1 MITAFLIAHLLFFP
15 SPITRD
21 PSRPQEI
28 ALTQWGQAWIG
39 VAHNTMA
46 GAEFYQAGAV
56 RVLIAGEWVEYQVIE
71 SGVFL
76 CDVVT
81 PNCNDAVFMAMYEP
95 SAVILATCWPR
106 GGAARGQWVI
116 KLLPIKEKENNYVA
130 NRNKTIAVAY

>member
-1 MITAFLIAHLLFFP
+1 MITALIISGLLFFP
-15 SPITRD
+15 TPITRD

-28 ALTQWGQAWIG
+28 ALTQWGQAYIG
-39 VAHNTMA
+39 VAHNDKA
-46 GAEFYQAGAV
+46 GAAMYQAGDV
-56 RVLIAGEWVEYQVIE
+56 RVLVAGEWVDYQVIE

-106 GGAARGQWVI
+106 GGEARGQFII
-116 KLLPIKEKENNYVA
+116 KMLPTLDSMY
-130 NRNKTIAVAY
+130 KTKYTLSHDKN

>member
-1 MITAFLIAHLLFFP
+1 MITALVIAGLLFFP
-15 SPITRD
+15 SPIDRD

-39 VAHNTMA
+39 VAHNDQA
-46 GAEFYQAGAV
+46 GAAMYQAGDV
-56 RVLIAGEWVEYQVIE
+56 RVLIGVEWVDYRVVE

-95 SAVILATCWPR
+95 SAIILATCYPL
-106 GGAARGQWVI
+106 GGMTLGQWII
-116 KLLPIKEKENNYVA
+116 KMIPTLDSMYKARYTPLHDKN
-130 NRNKTIAVAY
+130 